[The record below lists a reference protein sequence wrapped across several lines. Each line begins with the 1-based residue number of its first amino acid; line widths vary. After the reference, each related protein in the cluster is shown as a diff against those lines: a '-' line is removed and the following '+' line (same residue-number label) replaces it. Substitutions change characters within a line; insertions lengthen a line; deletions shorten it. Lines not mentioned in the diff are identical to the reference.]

1 MEQLFDFLK
10 TNIHFMIV
18 LTYVIILYYY
28 IDQKDTYVMLGFTVI
43 TGFLLL
49 QSKHII
55 EGQAA
60 SDGGTQTN
68 PPATSTTD
76 PPTATSTTDPPTATS
91 TTDPPATGKQA
102 GEQVGEQ
109 AGKQTTTTTSSQIDA
124 ILKSEEYLSSKE
136 EKKALLGKLKGLKA
150 ANEKESPA
158 LPPQEYLQND
168 TLIKIQRGVPRIGA
182 YDGLCLSGLTTKKNY
197 HLVSNDKVSSYMG
210 VQYPPEEMATED
222 DSLDGPSIDGD
233 DDSPHKLSMFAN
245 NMTSINCCGDSPYVS
260 SSGCICMTKKQK
272 NFIQNRGLYT
282 TNTIAEVEEG
292 SDIQVKNTLPKP
304 TKNEIILMDSDGAN
318 NNVRLAEITET
329 SVGGGQTVGETPQNY
344 TGGERINDPGEPIVP
359 LDA

>member
-10 TNIHFMIV
+10 INIHFMIL

-28 IDQKDTYVMLGFTVI
+28 IDQKDTYVMIGFTVI

-49 QSKHII
+49 QSRHII

-68 PPATSTTD
+68 PSATSTTNPPATSTTN
-76 PPTATSTTDPPTATS
+76 
-91 TTDPPATGKQA
+91 PPATD
-102 GEQVGEQ
+102 E
-109 AGKQTTTTTSSQIDA
+109 TTTGGKAIVDRLSDVVANPATEPA

-136 EKKALLGKLKGLKA
+136 EKKNLLKGLKA

-182 YDGLCLSGLTTKKNY
+182 YDGLCLSGIVTKRNY
-197 HLVSNDKVSSYMG
+197 HLLSNDKVNSYMG

-282 TNTIAEVEEG
+282 TNTINDLEED
-292 SDIQVKNTLPKP
+292 SDIQVRNTLPKP
-304 TKNEIILMDSDGAN
+304 TKNEIILMDSGGAN
-318 NNVRLAEITET
+318 NNVRLTGVTET

-344 TGGERINDPGEPIVP
+344 TGGERINDPGEPMIP